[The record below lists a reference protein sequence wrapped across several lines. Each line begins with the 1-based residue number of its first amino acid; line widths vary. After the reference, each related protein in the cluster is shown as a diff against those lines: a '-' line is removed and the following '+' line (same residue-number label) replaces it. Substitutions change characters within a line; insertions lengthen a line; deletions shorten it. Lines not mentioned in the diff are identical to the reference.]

1 MTELVEDALQW
12 VADVH
17 PHAPHL
23 ARTREWV
30 LELDPDAG
38 ETLELAA
45 VLHDIERAFPA
56 DEDPFD
62 PTAAPGSGGYDEWHQ
77 RRSAEIAV
85 RWLRE
90 QGASDALTADVGALI
105 RVHETGGSPRADVL
119 QAADSLSF
127 LETQTELFIRMVR
140 SGRLTR
146 ERAEQKLRLMQE
158 RIQIPSATELGEP
171 RLAAALARLD
181 AAVPSATESSMRA
194 YLLEDLERPPALTD
208 VPVPSVADNEV
219 LVRVQAASVNPIDSA
234 IVAGEVRSW
243 MDYEFPVTIG
253 RDLAGTVERVGS
265 AVTRYAVGD
274 EVFGYIAKP
283 VAHDGSFAEY
293 VAVPEDAF
301 IVPRPAGLDA
311 VHAGALGL
319 AAVTAM
325 MCVDATGV
333 AAADTLLINGAT
345 GGVGNYAIQIAKAL
359 GAAVIA
365 SARPGAEEEHV
376 RALGADEVVDWSDGD
391 LAAHVRAAHPG
402 GVQGLVDVVTDTP
415 ERFAVLAREAL
426 APGGRAATT
435 RGVADPGLLG
445 DIEAANV
452 FSAPD
457 IALLVRIAD
466 LVRAG
471 RLRAPVAE
479 VHAFDRIDDAFAAL
493 SRGALGKIAIT
504 LVEGS

>member
-1 MTELVEDALQW
+1 
-12 VADVH
+12 
-17 PHAPHL
+17 
-23 ARTREWV
+23 
-30 LELDPDAG
+30 
-38 ETLELAA
+38 
-45 VLHDIERAFPA
+45 
-56 DEDPFD
+56 
-62 PTAAPGSGGYDEWHQ
+62 
-77 RRSAEIAV
+77 
-85 RWLRE
+85 
-90 QGASDALTADVGALI
+90 
-105 RVHETGGSPRADVL
+105 
-119 QAADSLSF
+119 
-127 LETQTELFIRMVR
+127 
-140 SGRLTR
+140 
-146 ERAEQKLRLMQE
+146 
-158 RIQIPSATELGEP
+158 
-171 RLAAALARLD
+171 
-181 AAVPSATESSMRA
+181 
-194 YLLEDLERPPALTD
+194 
-208 VPVPSVADNEV
+208 
-219 LVRVQAASVNPIDSA
+219 
-234 IVAGEVRSW
+234 

-365 SARPGAEEEHV
+365 SARPGAEEDHV

-391 LAAHVRAAHPG
+391 LAARVRAAHPD

-415 ERFAVLAREAL
+415 ERFATLAREVL